1 MEKSKREDMHR
12 ADIVAAVRKAGT
24 SISAL
29 SVKNG
34 LKPTTLN
41 NALERRY
48 PKGERIIADATRVR
62 NDPPY
67 LTHLK
72 SQFWHLLLNRQSL

>member
-1 MEKSKREDMHR
+1 MDKSKREDMHR

-29 SVKNG
+29 SVKAG
-34 LKPTTLN
+34 LKPPTLN

-48 PKGERIIADATRVR
+48 PKVERIIAEAIGKTPQEIWPSR
-62 NDPPY
+62 Y
-67 LTHLK
+67 
-72 SQFWHLLLNRQSL
+72 Q

>member
-1 MEKSKREDMHR
+1 MEKIKRKDMHR

-29 SVKNG
+29 SVKAG

-48 PKGERIIADATRVR
+48 PKGEKIIAEAIG
-62 NDPPY
+62 
-67 LTHLK
+67 K
-72 SQFWHLLLNRQSL
+72 SPKDIWPSRYQ

>member
-1 MEKSKREDMHR
+1 MDKSKREDMHR

-29 SVKNG
+29 SVKAG

-48 PKGERIIADATRVR
+48 PKGERIIAEAIGKNSTR
-62 NDPPY
+62 N
-67 LTHLK
+67 LTI
-72 SQFWHLLLNRQSL
+72 SLSIN

>member
-29 SVKNG
+29 SVKM
-34 LKPTTLN
+34 
-41 NALERRY
+41 A
-48 PKGERIIADATRVR
+48 
-62 NDPPY
+62 
-67 LTHLK
+67 
-72 SQFWHLLLNRQSL
+72 